1 MNRAMLDGM
10 SWRMSEVYAS
20 CVDRL
25 LINLARHFQFIKNG
39 APIPGSWDY
48 QVRKLAEMGAVT
60 RESEEIILA
69 TLGDADEA
77 LQGMLEEAIRNGLK
91 DAEPALKR
99 AAEKGLTFGTAGD
112 IAPRQMQAFQAYYAQ
127 SADKLNLVNTVMLES
142 TQQAYTATVADIAT
156 KISTTQGILN
166 TSTGQI
172 ITGVES
178 FNVVQR
184 NAVRQMVDNGL
195 TGFIDHGGHH
205 WSPEAYVAMDMRTTM
220 TNTAREAVS
229 ERMESY
235 GCELYQVSW
244 HDGARPLCYPW
255 QGKVISTNGWT
266 GEVEDGEG
274 NKVQV
279 HSESEIESFRYGGG
293 LFGVNCGHY
302 QIPFFPG
309 FSRSR
314 PPRQNE
320 EENAKEYA
328 ESQQQRALERKVREE
343 KRELEVMKAQGATPE
358 EINAQKIRVKNANT
372 ELTDFCKQTGRARQP
387 GRTSTPINAT
397 FPDGYKQT
405 KWEQGIRRR
414 DPNKPTPTPA
424 PATPAVT
431 PTQKPI
437 GERIKEYDERIVKM
451 DEDRVAWKQQHRG
464 EWGEEW
470 FIKEDERRIDEI
482 DKLKQER
489 RSLKYV
495 EGLPNAGIAERPLTK
510 WSSTPTTD
518 EIIASLGGLD
528 KTSGS
533 CASLTFAYAGNRG
546 GFDVLDFRGG
556 DSRYHFSMCSNIDKI
571 AGIPGIDGIV
581 LRNKSD
587 YTTAHKLMDQM
598 VVGKEYFFGVAKHA
612 AVVRR
617 TATGFEYLE
626 LQGDASYNGF
636 KELNDSVLKWRFGC
650 RKSHTIAGMAHE
662 IPGELMDIDKMKD
675 NPDFLEI
682 LKYINTA
689 ANEQRKGVGGGLR

>member
-1 MNRAMLDGM
+1 MLDGM

-25 LINLARHFQFIKNG
+25 LINLARHFQFIKDG

-166 TSTGQI
+166 TATGQI

-343 KRELEVMKAQGATPE
+343 KRELEVMKAQGATKE
-358 EINAQKIRVKNANT
+358 EIDAQKIRVRNANANLT
-372 ELTDFCKQTGRARQP
+372 EFCDKTGRARQP

-397 FPDGYKQT
+397 FPENNIYNSDTMEMQRRLKKGRIEEPSSFQPAESVADAEKFAETFVDRSTFGSPGISYKGVSVETANQV
-405 KWEQGIRRR
+405 
-414 DPNKPTPTPA
+414 NKQLAGFVNTFDVDKFGGVVAPAKNTILGRTVENANAAYNRINRSMLLNRETLKTPA
-424 PATPAVT
+424 TIAAHMA
-431 PTQKPI
+431 
-437 GERIKEYDERIVKM
+437 EENRLVKM
-451 DEDRVAWKQQHRG
+451 
-464 EWGEEW
+464 
-470 FIKEDERRIDEI
+470 FIKDPSSVVVTDTRVLRVLEASRKSGRATVADTLEDIINHELGHALQDR
-482 DKLKQER
+482 
-489 RSLKYV
+489 LKYA
-495 EGLPNAGIAERPLTK
+495 PNYNTIM
-510 WSSTPTTD
+510 
-518 EIIASLGGLD
+518 LD
-528 KTSGS
+528 W
-533 CASLTFAYAGNRG
+533 
-546 GFDVLDFRGG
+546 
-556 DSRYHFSMCSNIDKI
+556 
-571 AGIPGIDGIV
+571 
-581 LRNKSD
+581 
-587 YTTAHKLMDQM
+587 
-598 VVGKEYFFGVAKHA
+598 EKHA
-612 AVVRR
+612 AQISGY
-617 TATGFEYLE
+617 ATENLGEFVAESFSAWQKGE
-626 LQGDASYNGF
+626 
-636 KELNDSVLKWRFGC
+636 KIW
-650 RKSHTIAGMAHE
+650 
-662 IPGELMDIDKMKD
+662 GELR
-675 NPDFLEI
+675 NAFLSC
-682 LKYINTA
+682 
-689 ANEQRKGVGGGLR
+689 LR